1 MNETIG
7 VKGGKNDHLRRMKI
21 TRQQKQKLQKK
32 EQEDQELKDL
42 EKKVKKLQVLSF
54 LATLPVVTVGQTIK
68 TLTEDENKKRL
79 QELNEAKERLVAS
92 NAYSEQDTK
101 QIVKALETNYL
112 VGTLPQ
118 EVRQKMGLEYKD
130 ISKDIDNPEYTS
142 VNVFEHFLEESKKDT
157 YPVLEKEQNLGLTPT
172 VVEDST
178 LERKQ

>member
-68 TLTEDENKKRL
+68 TLTEDENKTISCIKRL
-79 QELNEAKERLVAS
+79 LRTR
-92 NAYSEQDTK
+92 Y
-101 QIVKALETNYL
+101 
-112 VGTLPQ
+112 
-118 EVRQKMGLEYKD
+118 
-130 ISKDIDNPEYTS
+130 
-142 VNVFEHFLEESKKDT
+142 
-157 YPVLEKEQNLGLTPT
+157 
-172 VVEDST
+172 
-178 LERKQ
+178 